1 MSFSQIS
8 YAQDSLVVITK
19 AQLKQTNLLFNK
31 LEMLEQLDSINY
43 LKIRNL
49 EESNTILKDNLE
61 SLELGLTICDS
72 KNQELIEENDI
83 LKSNIKKARRAIIG
97 SSAIW
102 ISLFALLA
110 LL

>member
-43 LKIRNL
+43 LKIKNL
-49 EESNTILKDNLE
+49 EESNIILKDNLE

-97 SSAIW
+97 SSAVW